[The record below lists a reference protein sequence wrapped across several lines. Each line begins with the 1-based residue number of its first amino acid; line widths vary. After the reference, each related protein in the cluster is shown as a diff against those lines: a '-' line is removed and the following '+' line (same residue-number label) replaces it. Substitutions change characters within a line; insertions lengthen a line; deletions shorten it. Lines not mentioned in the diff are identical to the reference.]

1 MCVITCRCRWADGYG
16 KRFGLVH
23 VDYANPNRTRT
34 PKDSARWYA
43 QYVQNAGSAVLG
55 SSAGSADAPL
65 VGYGGAVEGGRREV
79 FGGSASAVG
88 LLESGVWSASAV
100 LLVVFLITVA
110 MRVLAK

>member
-1 MCVITCRCRWADGYG
+1 
-16 KRFGLVH
+16 
-23 VDYANPNRTRT
+23 VDYDSPNRTRT

-55 SSAGSADAPL
+55 SSAGGADAPL
-65 VGYGGAVEGGRREV
+65 VGYGGAGEV
-79 FGGSASAVG
+79 FGGSATAVG

-110 MRVLAK
+110 MRVLVK